1 LFPAGVIPG
10 LREAKNPES
19 RRCVKLLVAALDSG
33 SLAFRERPE

>member
-19 RRCVKLLVAALDSG
+19 RRDIFVAALDSG
-33 SLAFRERPE
+33 SLAFRERPA